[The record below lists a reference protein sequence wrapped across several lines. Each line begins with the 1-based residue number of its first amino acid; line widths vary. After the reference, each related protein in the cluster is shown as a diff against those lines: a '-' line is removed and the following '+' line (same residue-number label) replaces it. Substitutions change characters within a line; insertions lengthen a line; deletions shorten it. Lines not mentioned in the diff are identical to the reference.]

1 MGATPTG
8 SILINLVDGTRQP
21 LSSGM
26 KWNATIHDGRAPSQ
40 WKKIDVPGSG
50 SAELI
55 KGLTYFDN
63 FFDQYTVI
71 VRAKKY
77 HDAAWMPVNISF
89 TRPAAVH
96 LMLLPKG
103 GHVNFSGAGW
113 QTLSS
118 LRPRFAEILSMGTAD
133 PATRYGDLMD
143 EPEGLKLAC
152 LLNLLTAMSQ
162 IKLPSKKTP
171 LDYYW
176 QPIWDDP
183 THFPM
188 QQDRFFAYVDQALIQ
203 DVKDAAALK
212 AFSRELDP
220 GSQHPGATLSYKQ
233 NQFDVANLQLTFHEG
248 NTLAVPGPGGTAIN
262 CVVIEPDID
271 YFKDPLAHF
280 FGEVLPHW
288 VTKGK
293 TDPRAAGVLRWMASQ
308 QAGSDFNPLYTIT
321 S

>member
-21 LSSGM
+21 LSAGV
-26 KWNATIHDGRAPSQ
+26 KWSATIHDGRPPSQ
-40 WKKIDVPGSG
+40 WKQRTVQGSG
-50 SAELI
+50 SPELV

-71 VRAKKY
+71 VRAKRY
-77 HDAAWMPVNISF
+77 HDAAWMPANISPA
-89 TRPAAVH
+89 RPAAVH
-96 LMLLPKG
+96 LMLLPKD

-118 LRPRFAEILSMGTAD
+118 QRPRFAEILSSGTDD
-133 PATRYGDLMD
+133 PATRYDNLMD

-162 IKLPSKKTP
+162 IILPSKKTP

-176 QPIWDDP
+176 EPIWDDP
-183 THFPM
+183 GHFPM
-188 QQDRFFAYVDQALIQ
+188 QQDRFFAYADQALIQ
-203 DVKDAAALK
+203 DVKDAASLG
-212 AFSRELDP
+212 AFSREKNP
-220 GSQHPGATLSYKQ
+220 GSVHPGATLSYKQ
-233 NQFDVANLQLTFHEG
+233 NQFDVANVQLTFHER
-248 NTLAVPGPGGTAIN
+248 NTSTVPGPGGATIN

-280 FGEVLPHW
+280 FGEVVPHW
-288 VTKGK
+288 VTNGK
-293 TDPRAAGVLRWMASQ
+293 TDPRAAYVLRWMDSQ

-321 S
+321 A